1 MDFLDTLLQLRLG
14 FVYLNNIEK
23 SLQCATKLIENRG
36 CFSLIDVY
44 IYIWK
49 GVVKI
54 SVSSPCFRVIHTEE
68 CRRARGACEDVKNLL
83 VKSRRWVVQPKVS
96 INWNQGEKIFLLS
109 IF

>member
-68 CRRARGACEDVKNLL
+68 CRRARGACEDVKIYWSSQEDGSFSQRFQLTGIK
-83 VKSRRWVVQPKVS
+83 VRRY
-96 INWNQGEKIFLLS
+96 FC
-109 IF
+109 